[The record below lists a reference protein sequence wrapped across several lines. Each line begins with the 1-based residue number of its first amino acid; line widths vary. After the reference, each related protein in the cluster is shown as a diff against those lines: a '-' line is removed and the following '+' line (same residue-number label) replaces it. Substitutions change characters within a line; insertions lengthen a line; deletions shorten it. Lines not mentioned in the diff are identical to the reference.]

1 MILIILAISIVILVL
16 GIVFAAIWHDDW
28 DMEWLWVSTLIVGI
42 IASVASIG
50 VTVWLVEEVSLAG
63 LIDQK
68 IEMYEDQNAQ
78 IEERVAVSV
87 EKYMQYEEGIF
98 TEVKPEDSI
107 TFVTLYPEL
116 KSDKLIEKQ
125 IGVYVS
131 NNQMISELKEQRIN
145 VSKYKWWLYFG
156 K

>member
-28 DMEWLWVSTLIVGI
+28 DMEWVWGTTLAVGI
-42 IASVASIG
+42 IASVASICI
-50 VTVWLVEEVSLAG
+50 TARLVSEVSLAG

-87 EKYMQYEEGIF
+87 EKYMQYEDGIF

-145 VSKYKWWLYFG
+145 ASKYKWWLYFG

>member
-16 GIVFAAIWHDDW
+16 GIVFAAIWHDSW
-28 DMEWLWVSTLIVGI
+28 DMEWLWSSTLCAGS
-42 IASVASIG
+42 IASVASIC
-50 VTVWLVEEVSLAG
+50 VTVWLVGEVFLAG

-78 IEERVAVSV
+78 IEERVAISV

-125 IGVYVS
+125 IGIYVS

-145 VSKYKWWLYFG
+145 ASKYKWWLYFG

>member
-28 DMEWLWVSTLIVGI
+28 DMEWVWGTTLTVGI
-42 IASVASIG
+42 IASVASIC
-50 VTVWLVEEVSLAG
+50 VTVWLVGEVSLAG

-87 EKYMQYEEGIF
+87 EKYMQYEDGIF

>member
-16 GIVFAAIWHDDW
+16 GIVFAAICHDDW
-28 DMEWLWVSTLIVGI
+28 DMEWLWVTTLIVGI
-42 IASVASIG
+42 VATAVSIC
-50 VTVWLVEEVSLAG
+50 VTVWLAGEVSLAG

-87 EKYMQYEEGIF
+87 EKYMQYEDGIF
-98 TEVKPEDSI
+98 TEVKPKDSI

-125 IGVYVS
+125 IGVDVS

-145 VSKYKWWLYFG
+145 ASKYKWWLYFG